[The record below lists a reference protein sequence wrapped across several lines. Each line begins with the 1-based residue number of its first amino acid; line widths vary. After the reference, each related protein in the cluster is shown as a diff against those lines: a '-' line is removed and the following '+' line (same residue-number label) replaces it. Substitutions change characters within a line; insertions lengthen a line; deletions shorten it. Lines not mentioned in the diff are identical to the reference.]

1 MNDYITQNASYFDDF
16 DFDNAKV
23 VKHPLIE
30 KAQQAK
36 SKYASS
42 ERIFDEDVLLWL
54 NNQNDHT
61 KHYINEMMRNLM
73 AIEQAKMNV

>member
-1 MNDYITQNASYFDDF
+1 MNDYITQNASYFDGF

-42 ERIFDEDVLLWL
+42 DVF
-54 NNQNDHT
+54 
-61 KHYINEMMRNLM
+61 LM
-73 AIEQAKMNV
+73 KMFCYG